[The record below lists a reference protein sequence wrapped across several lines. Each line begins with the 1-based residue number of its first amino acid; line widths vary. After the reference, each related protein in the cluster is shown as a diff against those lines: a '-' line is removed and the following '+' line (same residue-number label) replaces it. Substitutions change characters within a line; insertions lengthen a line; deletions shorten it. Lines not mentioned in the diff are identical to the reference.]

1 MSQDNLPNDP
11 VLNAAY
17 NSALEWAANWITGSQ
32 MLGHG
37 EEVVEFAKNMAMSI
51 RAAKREVGFQQDFF
65 EAIRLD
71 PYMPI
76 AEKEYWLSQEGG
88 RTPRVP
94 DSPYVCLHCGAHIS
108 SEHLPWCKSLPQN
121 GGR

>member
-11 VLNAAY
+11 ILNAAY
-17 NSALEWAANWITGSQ
+17 NTALEWAANWITGAQ
-32 MLGHG
+32 MLGRS
-37 EEVVEFAKNMAMSI
+37 EEVIEFAKNMAMSI

-65 EAIRLD
+65 DAIRSD

-88 RTPRVP
+88 RTQRAADLAVREPNSIFRN
-94 DSPYVCLHCGAHIS
+94 CGMGIYC
-108 SEHLPWCKSLPQN
+108 EECDNTPN
-121 GGR
+121 R

>member
-1 MSQDNLPNDP
+1 MSQDNLSNDP

-88 RTPRVP
+88 RTQRVL
-94 DSPYVCLHCGAHIS
+94 DDAEVCDCGEPFPESGSCRFCGARSRHR
-108 SEHLPWCKSLPQN
+108 Q
-121 GGR
+121 

>member
-17 NSALEWAANWITGSQ
+17 NTALEWAANWITGSQ

-65 EAIRLD
+65 EAIRRD

-88 RTPRVP
+88 RTPRALDAAKTP
-94 DSPYVCLHCGAHIS
+94 HKPNCGDIDCY
-108 SEHLPWCKSLPQN
+108 ECNPPRQ
-121 GGR
+121 